1 MHHGSPTC
9 NTEPVPRRR
18 TLRLRTRV
26 TLFFAFIALLAGVVL
41 IGVTYGLTRNNLLD
55 EDQNAARQQ
64 ALGNAD
70 LVRQQL
76 TVDPNSIGVF
86 FDDELRT
93 DPNGFAVLSSG
104 DPAAPR
110 ASTSVLHPIT
120 DFPER
125 LVDSVRDGTSALQ
138 NADIDGSSYVTVGV
152 YIAEYDT
159 GYFEAFPL
167 AGTESTLTAILTALL
182 LGALGTVVLATLFGL
197 ATSRRLL
204 RPLSQVADAAADIA
218 SGGLDTRLA
227 TESDPDLDRLAGSF
241 NDMADAVQARIEREA
256 RFASDVSHELRSPI
270 TALTAAVE
278 VLDGRRDDIPERT
291 QQALDV
297 VVDQVRRFDS
307 MVIDLLELAR
317 IDAGA
322 TDLNVEDVSL
332 VDLTRRVAAR
342 FGEPDVPIVAVNGL
356 PRRAALDKVRFERIL
371 GNLLENARNHGGGP
385 VRIELAAAAP
395 GRFRLAVEDGGPGV
409 AQGERDRIFE
419 RFARGSAARH
429 RIGTGLG
436 LALVREHTAAMGGTA
451 WVQDRIGGGAR
462 FVVELPERVST
473 ARWGIEMTARTWRT
487 LAVAAAVAV
496 VSSCGVPM
504 GDDSFSVIAPEE
516 DPFDLDET
524 STTTSTTTTPPT
536 TTLPVTPDTVAPT
549 TTIVRLEPAEFYFLT
564 PRGRLQPVVVDL
576 PPPFA
581 ADQIA
586 DILEDGPP
594 PDVALESLVADGL
607 IVGSSESRSVLTV
620 DLDADTFAR
629 IPSSQQT
636 EAIGQIVMT
645 MITSLRRV
653 GLVNFTIDDEPISV
667 KKGNSLLSDVGEP
680 LSYDDYVIL
689 LASPPP
695 AVASTTQT
703 IRYGRRLHGVAGNDN
718 RRMIAVSNPDVPL
731 DPAGAA
737 SPCRPSPSIRDRRPR
752 EVGPAHARPPA

>member
-76 TVDPNSIGVF
+76 TVDPNAIGVF

-138 NADIDGSSYVTVGV
+138 NADIDGSRYVTVGV

-462 FVVELPERVST
+462 FVVELPARVST
-473 ARWGIEMTARTWRT
+473 
-487 LAVAAAVAV
+487 
-496 VSSCGVPM
+496 
-504 GDDSFSVIAPEE
+504 
-516 DPFDLDET
+516 
-524 STTTSTTTTPPT
+524 
-536 TTLPVTPDTVAPT
+536 
-549 TTIVRLEPAEFYFLT
+549 
-564 PRGRLQPVVVDL
+564 
-576 PPPFA
+576 
-581 ADQIA
+581 
-586 DILEDGPP
+586 
-594 PDVALESLVADGL
+594 
-607 IVGSSESRSVLTV
+607 SEASR
-620 DLDADTFAR
+620 
-629 IPSSQQT
+629 
-636 EAIGQIVMT
+636 
-645 MITSLRRV
+645 
-653 GLVNFTIDDEPISV
+653 
-667 KKGNSLLSDVGEP
+667 
-680 LSYDDYVIL
+680 
-689 LASPPP
+689 
-695 AVASTTQT
+695 
-703 IRYGRRLHGVAGNDN
+703 
-718 RRMIAVSNPDVPL
+718 
-731 DPAGAA
+731 
-737 SPCRPSPSIRDRRPR
+737 
-752 EVGPAHARPPA
+752 